1 MIGYVAHMVLA
12 TCNKAK
18 RLLFVNY
25 IGQVQP
31 NDLEHSQDD
40 LKGLLAELSPGFRL
54 LVDLTGLESMHPDCV
69 GAMGEL
75 MKLID
80 QAGVGMV
87 VRVIPDP
94 KKDIGLKILTIFHY
108 RKHPRVVT
116 CLKMMVAAKALS
128 L

>member
-1 MIGYVAHMVLA
+1 MIGYVERMVLA

-18 RLLFVNY
+18 RLIFVNY
-25 IGQVQP
+25 VGQVRP
-31 NDLEHSQDD
+31 SDLERSQDD

-69 GAMGEL
+69 GAVGEL

-80 QAGVGMV
+80 QASVGMV

-94 KKDIGLKILTIFHY
+94 KKDIGLNILTIFHY

-116 CLKMMVAAKALS
+116 CQTMMDAAKVLS